1 MHLGVKATMMA
12 VNPAIIQS
20 FSFSATVTAVPKLN
34 VYNSIEFERDILKL
48 AVVAS
53 SLLDA
58 EG

>member
-1 MHLGVKATMMA
+1 MMA